1 MDLSQDVLLPILF
14 VTIVANVAIVT
25 VLLASGR
32 IGRNKRVATAG
43 THATGFDT
51 TIMSSSYNDRS
62 PAGPWPAPTSVPAEP
77 AEPVEDEG
85 VVDEAPAPE
94 PIATPEPLLALAPEP
109 ATAPERVATGI
120 DAATGLPDAT
130 AFHRLVA
137 DEDARMARYHR
148 PATVVIVELD
158 GLERLVERL
167 GSDAGERVVP
177 PVADTLR
184 RLARGADHVARLGPG
199 RFGVLLPETDE
210 IAAINYVER
219 VRRACELWLE
229 AGAIA
234 LRLAVGW
241 AGTSGDPSLSDA
253 QRIATDRMY
262 VELRRAARRSGADDS
277 DLVAS

>member
-51 TIMSSSYNDRS
+51 TIMSSSYSDRS
-62 PAGPWPAPTSVPAEP
+62 AAGSWPAPSSVPAES
-77 AEPVEDEG
+77 AEDEG
-85 VVDEAPAPE
+85 VIDEAPAPAPVAVPE
-94 PIATPEPLLALAPEP
+94 PILALAPEP
-109 ATAPERVATGI
+109 APETEPVETGI
-120 DAATGLPDAT
+120 DAVTGLPDAT

-137 DEDARMARYHR
+137 DEDARIARYHR
-148 PATVVIVELD
+148 PATVVIFELD

-167 GSDAGERVVP
+167 GSDAGDRIVP
-177 PVADTLR
+177 PVADTMR

-241 AGTSGDPSLSDA
+241 AGTAGDPSLADA
-253 QRIATDRMY
+253 QRVATDRMY

-277 DLVAS
+277 DLAAS